1 MKIAINNVFSVI
13 LTTIIYLL
21 GGIDIALQS
30 LLIVIVIDYLT
41 GIASAIYNKKLS
53 SKMGFK
59 GIIKKFCY
67 LLVVAL
73 SVVIDN
79 LLGQSGL
86 IRSLVIYFF
95 VANDGL
101 SIVENMAEMN
111 IKLPQKLID
120 ALEQIKKKGEWYD
133 LKRINYRAKKLYI
146 KRNTI

>member
-1 MKIAINNVFSVI
+1 MKYFINNVISVI
-13 LTTIIYLL
+13 LTTIVYLL

-41 GIASAIYNKKLS
+41 GIASAIYNKELS
-53 SKMGFK
+53 SKIGFK
-59 GIIKKFCY
+59 GIIKKFSY

-101 SIVENMAEMN
+101 SIIENMAKMN
-111 IKLPQKLID
+111 VKLPQRLID
-120 ALEQIKKKGEWYD
+120 ALEQIKKKGE
-133 LKRINYRAKKLYI
+133 
-146 KRNTI
+146 

>member
-1 MKIAINNVFSVI
+1 MKIAINVFSVI
-13 LTTIIYLL
+13 LTTIVYLL

-41 GIASAIYNKKLS
+41 GIASAIYNKELS

-59 GIIKKFCY
+59 GIIKKFSY

-86 IRSLVIYFF
+86 IRTLVIYFF

-101 SIVENMAEMN
+101 SIIENMAEMN

-120 ALEQIKKKGEWYD
+120 ALEQIKKKGE
-133 LKRINYRAKKLYI
+133 
-146 KRNTI
+146 

>member
-1 MKIAINNVFSVI
+1 MKHLISNVFSVI
-13 LTTIIYLL
+13 LTTIVYLL
-21 GGIDIALQS
+21 GGVDIALQS

-41 GIASAIYNKKLS
+41 GIASAIYNKELS
-53 SKMGFK
+53 SKTGFK
-59 GIIKKFCY
+59 GIIKKFSY

-86 IRSLVIYFF
+86 IRTLVIYFF

-111 IKLPQKLID
+111 VKLPKKLID
-120 ALEQIKKKGEWYD
+120 ALEQIKKKGE
-133 LKRINYRAKKLYI
+133 
-146 KRNTI
+146 

>member
-1 MKIAINNVFSVI
+1 MKHLISDVFSVI
-13 LTTIIYLL
+13 LTTIVYLL
-21 GGIDIALQS
+21 GGVDIALQS

-41 GIASAIYNKKLS
+41 GIASAIYNKELS
-53 SKMGFK
+53 SKVGFK
-59 GIIKKFCY
+59 GIIKKFSY

-86 IRSLVIYFF
+86 IRTLVIYFF

-111 IKLPQKLID
+111 IKLPKKLID
-120 ALEQIKKKGEWYD
+120 ALEQIKKKGE
-133 LKRINYRAKKLYI
+133 
-146 KRNTI
+146 

>member
-1 MKIAINNVFSVI
+1 MKHLISNVFSVI
-13 LTTIIYLL
+13 LTTIVYLL
-21 GGIDIALQS
+21 GGVDIAIQS

-41 GIASAIYNKKLS
+41 GIASAIYNKELS
-53 SKMGFK
+53 SKTGFK

-101 SIVENMAEMN
+101 SIIENMAEMN

-120 ALEQIKKKGEWYD
+120 SLEQIEKKGE
-133 LKRINYRAKKLYI
+133 
-146 KRNTI
+146 

>member
-1 MKIAINNVFSVI
+1 MKHLISNVSSVI
-13 LTTIIYLL
+13 LTTFIYLV
-21 GGIDIALQS
+21 GGFDIAIQS

-41 GIASAIYNKKLS
+41 GIASAIYNKELS

-59 GIIKKFCY
+59 GIIKKFSY

-101 SIVENMAEMN
+101 SIIENMAEMN
-111 IKLPQKLID
+111 VKLPQKLID
-120 ALEQIKKKGEWYD
+120 ALEQIKKKGE
-133 LKRINYRAKKLYI
+133 
-146 KRNTI
+146 

>member
-1 MKIAINNVFSVI
+1 MKHLISNVFSVI
-13 LTTIIYLL
+13 LTTIVYLL
-21 GGIDIALQS
+21 GGVDIALQS

-41 GIASAIYNKKLS
+41 GIASAIYNKELS
-53 SKMGFK
+53 SKVGFK
-59 GIIKKFCY
+59 GIIKKFSY
-67 LLVVAL
+67 WLVVAL

-101 SIVENMAEMN
+101 SILENMAEMN

-120 ALEQIKKKGEWYD
+120 TLEQIKKKGE
-133 LKRINYRAKKLYI
+133 
-146 KRNTI
+146 

>member
-1 MKIAINNVFSVI
+1 MKHLISNVFSVI
-13 LTTIIYLL
+13 LTTIVYLL
-21 GGIDIALQS
+21 GGVDIALQS

-41 GIASAIYNKKLS
+41 GIASAIYNKELS
-53 SKMGFK
+53 SKVGFK
-59 GIIKKFCY
+59 GIIKKFSY

-101 SIVENMAEMN
+101 SIIENMAEMN

-120 ALEQIKKKGEWYD
+120 ALEQIKKKGE
-133 LKRINYRAKKLYI
+133 
-146 KRNTI
+146 

>member
-1 MKIAINNVFSVI
+1 MKHLISNVFSVI
-13 LTTIIYLL
+13 LTTIVYLL
-21 GGIDIALQS
+21 GGVDIALQS

-41 GIASAIYNKKLS
+41 GIASAIYNKELS
-53 SKMGFK
+53 SRIGFK
-59 GIIKKFCY
+59 GIIKKFSY

-101 SIVENMAEMN
+101 SIIENMAEMN
-111 IKLPQKLID
+111 VKLPQKLID
-120 ALEQIKKKGEWYD
+120 ALEQIKKKGE
-133 LKRINYRAKKLYI
+133 
-146 KRNTI
+146 

>member
-1 MKIAINNVFSVI
+1 M
-13 LTTIIYLL
+13 
-21 GGIDIALQS
+21 GGLDIALYS

-53 SKMGFK
+53 SKIGFK
-59 GIIKKFCY
+59 GIIKKLSY
-67 LLVVAL
+67 LLVVTL

-101 SIVENMAEMN
+101 SIIENMAEMN

-120 ALEQIKKKGEWYD
+120 ALEQIKKKGE
-133 LKRINYRAKKLYI
+133 
-146 KRNTI
+146 

>member
-13 LTTIIYLL
+13 LTTFIYLL

-41 GIASAIYNKKLS
+41 GIVSAIYNKELS

-59 GIIKKFCY
+59 GIIKKFSY

-86 IRSLVIYFF
+86 IRTLVIYFF

-101 SIVENMAEMN
+101 SIIENMAEMN

-120 ALEQIKKKGEWYD
+120 ALEQIKKKGE
-133 LKRINYRAKKLYI
+133 
-146 KRNTI
+146 